1 MMNYKCTT
9 TTLVFSLATLNLK
22 LDGTENI
29 KPTAANKL
37 NHLWRTSLAAQRYR
51 DINLKAALVLFSNR
65 QSVQYFVRIMQ
76 YHMRGSADILIIST
90 GVMWS

>member
-1 MMNYKCTT
+1 MF
-9 TTLVFSLATLNLK
+9 LL
-22 LDGTENI
+22 
-29 KPTAANKL
+29 
-37 NHLWRTSLAAQRYR
+37 AQRYR
-51 DINLKAALVLFSNR
+51 DINLKAALLLFSHR